1 MIEDGSI
8 EIVSIKSPIL
18 RKVEPSADLYK
29 SISEIN
35 SSLPFG
41 ALVIEDTAGKGG
53 KSGGKNTGVLFL
65 KHSLLAQTLDK
76 EEIEVGVGT
85 MAVIA
90 DNLDDELQKEFG
102 GQKAIDWFSDFCGHD
117 LNESVLQQIKT
128 DLKDTKFDSLVEYT
142 IKGKPGITTA
152 ADVIDVVL
160 GSAESQAVAY
170 RDIVQRFALAMYNE
184 INRMC
189 SKF

>member
-1 MIEDGSI
+1 MDGSLQKVTNYLDDLGWSYEVAAIDVLLLSRGSAMVMITIETCQSIDGSI
-8 EIVSIKSPIL
+8 EVVLIKSPIL
-18 RKVEPSADLYK
+18 RNVEPSADLYK

-90 DNLDDELQKEFG
+90 DNLDDDLQKEFG
-102 GQKAIDWFSDFCGHD
+102 GQKAID
-117 LNESVLQQIKT
+117 
-128 DLKDTKFDSLVEYT
+128 
-142 IKGKPGITTA
+142 
-152 ADVIDVVL
+152 
-160 GSAESQAVAY
+160 
-170 RDIVQRFALAMYNE
+170 
-184 INRMC
+184 
-189 SKF
+189 

>member
-1 MIEDGSI
+1 MDGSLQKVTKYIEDLSWSYEVAAIDMLLLSQGSAMVMI
-8 EIVSIKSPIL
+8 TIETCQSIDGTVEIVSIKSPIL
-18 RKVEPSADLYK
+18 RNVEPSADLYK

-41 ALVIEDTAGKGG
+41 ALVIEDTKGN
-53 KSGGKNTGVLFL
+53 GGEFGDKNTGVLFL

-102 GQKAIDWFSDFCGHD
+102 GQKAID
-117 LNESVLQQIKT
+117 
-128 DLKDTKFDSLVEYT
+128 
-142 IKGKPGITTA
+142 
-152 ADVIDVVL
+152 
-160 GSAESQAVAY
+160 
-170 RDIVQRFALAMYNE
+170 
-184 INRMC
+184 
-189 SKF
+189 

>member
-1 MIEDGSI
+1 MDGSLQKVTNYLDDLGWSYEVAAIDVLLLSQGSAMVMITIETCQSIDGPI
-8 EIVSIKSPIL
+8 EIVSIKSPVL

-53 KSGGKNTGVLFL
+53 ESGSKNTGVLFL

-90 DNLDDELQKEFG
+90 DELDDELQNEFG
-102 GQKAIDWFSDFCGHD
+102 GQKAID
-117 LNESVLQQIKT
+117 
-128 DLKDTKFDSLVEYT
+128 
-142 IKGKPGITTA
+142 
-152 ADVIDVVL
+152 
-160 GSAESQAVAY
+160 
-170 RDIVQRFALAMYNE
+170 
-184 INRMC
+184 
-189 SKF
+189 

>member
-1 MIEDGSI
+1 MDGSLQKVTNYLDDLGWSYEVAAI
-8 EIVSIKSPIL
+8 DMLLLSQGSAMVMITIETCQSIDGTVEIVSIKSPIL
-18 RKVEPSADLYK
+18 RNVEPSADLYK

-90 DNLDDELQKEFG
+90 DNLDDELQNEFG
-102 GQKAIDWFSDFCGHD
+102 GQKAID
-117 LNESVLQQIKT
+117 
-128 DLKDTKFDSLVEYT
+128 
-142 IKGKPGITTA
+142 
-152 ADVIDVVL
+152 
-160 GSAESQAVAY
+160 
-170 RDIVQRFALAMYNE
+170 
-184 INRMC
+184 
-189 SKF
+189 